1 MLWRGLIPP
10 LCPAPAVRPPPP
22 SASSSSSQVADAPL
36 HHRVRPACLAVTSE
50 HRAPATITGQA
61 RRSRMADKT
70 EERQAIVIALTT
82 EQTEHIWRGIG
93 VVVTE
98 LTIHLGDEQAP
109 QAPRMFPPGPSAQ
122 AYPPGPSRA

>member
-1 MLWRGLIPP
+1 
-10 LCPAPAVRPPPP
+10 
-22 SASSSSSQVADAPL
+22 
-36 HHRVRPACLAVTSE
+36 
-50 HRAPATITGQA
+50 
-61 RRSRMADKT
+61 MADKT

-122 AYPPGPSRA
+122 AYPPGPSRAYADPAKFQVDPMRLARDARLIQGWERIETTE